1 MAGKEPK
8 EPRTRGRFSE
18 ALRYLSRFYSRDR
31 RNSKPKESQ
40 SGSSLNQVPSVVVPT
55 NLFYPVTTITP
66 RKEDIAV
73 ADNLIRR
80 ASNQQTVR
88 EIRPDNVILHSV
100 REVSPEREQA
110 VTPVKKISTPSKS
123 PFDNLHVEKSGS
135 RARGSPVRVS
145 HISECSEGQMSTDN
159 SRNVSEASKEN
170 LINSPTSRIQSG
182 DTGARSNLEPNPDL
196 TARQS
201 SNQTLLS
208 DKSCVTVQRDPSKR
222 CRSPIAT
229 IDSRLQVDENG
240 PFSDK
245 NAIRLSSGNSDAV
258 NIPAQKGQI
267 FPVGNGHGSSS
278 NNGPCISLDGPSR
291 SSDIPETFRISSR
304 SSDMSR
310 RMFSGCCTARREVLR
325 SRALIRFN
333 ISCEALGIEI
343 APPPQVVST
352 NSEEQDQKPEH
363 PSTFLGRIRSV
374 KSNLGEKHKNSAKR
388 TLRRI
393 KTIAN
398 LNIQYPLDSLKGK
411 GLEDLARLGGL
422 SYFSLP
428 SKYSPAPLKLPTCFT
443 SSMLYLLRYGT
454 CVKDIYKSFGHE
466 SVVSSVYSH
475 YAEQVLSAEI
485 SKDTIDKTTR
495 AIEPPIESVRPN
507 HSSLRGT
514 DFVHDVATV
523 FRRLLYGI
531 PGGILGSK
539 HLYEVLKQIH
549 DHNFTLASTNKDPGR
564 GDYVSTLPSVSA
576 ARVRLITLAIIA
588 MTSDM
593 QLELICA
600 VFGLLSLTADECTT
614 ERRLHQEQR
623 HPDVPCCNRCDTL
636 PNSDFLGE
644 AFGALLADPKSIGET
659 RVINGIVEREHDVG
673 DVASMLIDHWKDVCV
688 QLQAMDA
695 FSLVE

>member
-8 EPRTRGRFSE
+8 ESRTKGRFSE

-31 RNSKPKESQ
+31 RNSKAKESQ
-40 SGSSLNQVPSVVVPT
+40 SGSSLNPVPSVAVP
-55 NLFYPVTTITP
+55 NNPFCPVPAIIP

-88 EIRPDNVILHSV
+88 ETRADNVILHSV

-110 VTPVKKISTPSKS
+110 VTPVKKINTPSKS
-123 PFDNLHVEKSGS
+123 PFDSLHVEKSGS
-135 RARGSPVRVS
+135 RTRGSPVRVS
-145 HISECSEGQMSTDN
+145 SISECSEGQMSTDN

-170 LINSPTSRIQSG
+170 LIKSPTNRVQSG
-182 DTGARSNLEPNPDL
+182 DTVAGTNLEPNSDL
-196 TARQS
+196 TVRQS

-208 DKSCVTVQRDPSKR
+208 DKSCVTIQHDPSKR

-229 IDSRLQVDENG
+229 IDSRLQVDDNG

-245 NAIRLSSGNSDAV
+245 NRLSSGNIDAM
-258 NIPAQKGQI
+258 NIPAQKGQV
-267 FPVGNGHGSSS
+267 FPAGNGSSS
-278 NNGPCISLDGPSR
+278 NNGPGISLDGPSR

-310 RMFSGCCTARREVLR
+310 RMFSSSCTARREVLR

-343 APPPQVVST
+343 APQPQAVST
-352 NSEEQDQKPEH
+352 NSEEKDPKLEH
-363 PSTFLGRIRSV
+363 PVSFLGRIRSV
-374 KSNLGEKHKNSAKR
+374 KSNLGEKHKKSAQR

-393 KTIAN
+393 KTMAN
-398 LNIQYPLDSLKGK
+398 LNIQYPIGSLKGK
-411 GLEDLARLGGL
+411 SLEDLARLGGL
-422 SYFSLP
+422 SYFNLP
-428 SKYSPAPLKLPTCFT
+428 SKYGPAPLKLPTCFT

-454 CVKDIYKSFGHE
+454 CVNDIYGSLGHE

-495 AIEPPIESVRPN
+495 AIEPAIESVRPMQ
-507 HSSLRGT
+507 SSVRGT

-523 FRRLLYGI
+523 FKHLLYGI

-564 GDYVSTLPSVSA
+564 GDYVSTVPSVSA

-600 VFGLLSLTADECTT
+600 VFGLLSLTADECAT

-623 HPDVPCCNRCDTL
+623 HPDVPWCNRCSQL
-636 PNSDFLGE
+636 PDSDFLGE
-644 AFGALLADPKSIGET
+644 SFGSLLADPKSIGET
-659 RVINGIVEREHDVG
+659 KVTDGILDREHDVG